1 MPSAAEPQPL
11 DVILDVVFER
21 GLLYLALLNL
31 GAEPALKVSCAF
43 DKPVRGLGGTTEVSA
58 LRLFRTIEL
67 LAPGREI
74 RTLLDTSAAYF
85 GRREPMVIRAT
96 VTWRTP
102 AGAKREARIAHDLSI
117 YRDLAYVPEGAAAD
131 A

>member
-21 GLLYLALLNL
+21 GLLFLALRNL
-31 GAEPALKVSCAF
+31 GTEPALAVSCAF
-43 DKPVRGLGGTTEVSA
+43 EKPVHGLGGTREISA
-58 LRLFRTIEL
+58 LRLFRKVEL

-74 RTLLDTSAAYF
+74 RTLLDTSASYF
-85 GRREPMVIRAT
+85 ARREPTRLRVT

-102 AGAKREARIAHDLSI
+102 AGQRREARITHDLSI
-117 YRDLAYVPEGAAAD
+117 YRDLVYIPEGAPD

>member
-1 MPSAAEPQPL
+1 MPSAAEPQPR

-21 GLLYLALLNL
+21 GLLFLALTNL
-31 GAEPALKVSCAF
+31 GREPALAVSCAF

-58 LRLFRTIEL
+58 LRLFRKVEL

-85 GRREPMVIRAT
+85 ARREPTLIRAT

-102 AGAKREARIAHDLSI
+102 AGAKREARIVHDLSI
-117 YRDLAYVPEGAAAD
+117 YRDLAYVTEGAAD

>member
-21 GLLYLALLNL
+21 GLLFLALRNL
-31 GAEPALKVSCAF
+31 GDEPALKVSCAF
-43 DKPVRGLGGTTEVSA
+43 DRPLRGLGGRREVSA
-58 LRLFRTIEL
+58 LRLFRNVEL

-74 RTLLDTSAAYF
+74 RTLLDTSAGWFA
-85 GRREPMVIRAT
+85 RREPARIRVT
-96 VTWRTP
+96 VSWRTP
-102 AGAKREARIAHDLSI
+102 AGHRREARIAHDLSI
-117 YRDLAYVPEGAAAD
+117 YRDLAYPTEGAAD

>member
-1 MPSAAEPQPL
+1 MPSSAEPQPL

-21 GLLYLALLNL
+21 GLLFLALRNL

-43 DKPVRGLGGTTEVSA
+43 DRPLHGLGGTREVSA
-58 LRLFRTIEL
+58 MRLFRNVEL

-85 GRREPMVIRAT
+85 ARRGPAKLAVT
-96 VTWRTP
+96 VRWRTP
-102 AGAKREARIAHDLSI
+102 AGERREARLAHDLSI
-117 YRDLAYVPEGAAAD
+117 YRDLAYPTEGAAD

>member
-21 GLLYLALLNL
+21 GLLFLALRNL
-31 GAEPALKVSCAF
+31 GAEPALAVACAF
-43 DKPVRGLGGTTEVSA
+43 DKPVRGLGGTIDVSA
-58 LRLFRTIEL
+58 LRLFRRVEL
-67 LAPGREI
+67 LAPAREI

-85 GRREPMVIRAT
+85 GRREPAVIRAT
-96 VTWRTP
+96 LTWRTP
-102 AGAKREARIAHDLSI
+102 AGVKREARIVHDLSI
-117 YRDLAYVPEGAAAD
+117 YRDIAYVIEGAAD